1 MLGRLKVGRTCTVTT
16 NYKNVQ
22 KIWSSKLSTHN
33 KYIAHVFA
41 MPILTLIFGVTD
53 WIIQKIE
60 NVDIT
65 TTKIEIKLEIF
76 TKNQTLAGCTCQ
88 ESWVKWD

>member
-1 MLGRLKVGRTCTVTT
+1 
-16 NYKNVQ
+16 
-22 KIWSSKLSTHN
+22 
-33 KYIAHVFA
+33 

-53 WIIQKIE
+53 WTIQKIE

-76 TKNQTLAGCTCQ
+76 AKNQTLAGCTCQ